1 MGNKDSKE
9 TQSEQESDGS
19 DTDCSLADDLST
31 QLGIHEEHGDENG
44 HDTILGSDGNQLDG
58 SMSAEGTSIVGTGE
72 ADLDVQEHIINQGV
86 SGTIKGSATSAT
98 DLQSTINKRK

>member
-9 TQSEQESDGS
+9 SPNAQESDES
-19 DTDCSLADDLST
+19 DEDSSLTEGISI
-31 QLGIHEEHGDENG
+31 QLGTHEEHGDNNE
-44 HDTILGSDGNQLDG
+44 HDTILGSDGDQLDG